1 MFTLRPTET
10 NSKFI
15 KLFKKEEKKKLV
27 FLSFERL
34 NGVKLYI
41 SMYGYSFFF
50 LGGGGVVYHEFVNFS
65 YNLWYVCLIILELF
79 WLYVS
84 L

>member
-34 NGVKLYI
+34 NGVSSI
-41 SMYGYSFFF
+41 FPCTVIASFF
-50 LGGGGVVYHEFVNFS
+50 LGGGVVYHEFVNFS
-65 YNLWYVCLIILELF
+65 YNL
-79 WLYVS
+79 
-84 L
+84 

>member
-15 KLFKKEEKKKLV
+15 KLFKREEETGL
-27 FLSFERL
+27 FIFRTIEW
-34 NGVKLYI
+34 GQLYI

-50 LGGGGVVYHEFVNFS
+50 LGGGLFTM
-65 YNLWYVCLIILELF
+65 NLSTSPTTFDMHV
-79 WLYVS
+79 
-84 L
+84 

>member
-34 NGVKLYI
+34 NGVSSI
-41 SMYGYSFFF
+41 FPCTVIASFF
-50 LGGGGVVYHEFVNFS
+50 GGGLFTM
-65 YNLWYVCLIILELF
+65 NLSTSPTTFDMYV
-79 WLYVS
+79 
-84 L
+84 

>member
-15 KLFKKEEKKKLV
+15 KLFKKRGEEETGL
-27 FLSFERL
+27 FIFRTIEW
-34 NGVKLYI
+34 GQLYI

-50 LGGGGVVYHEFVNFS
+50 FGGGGLFTM
-65 YNLWYVCLIILELF
+65 NLSTSPTTFDMYV
-79 WLYVS
+79 
-84 L
+84 